1 VAAAEVKGLQGSDL
15 ADPRTMA
22 ATAKHFAGYGAV
34 EAGRDYNTV
43 DMSWRRFHEL
53 HLPPFQAAIDAG
65 LASVMPAFISLNGI
79 PASENKH
86 LLKDILRKECG
97 FGGVVVSDYDAI
109 PEMLNHRVAATSAQ
123 AAEESMHAGMDMDL
137 HSGTYFETLPGLV
150 KKGKVSEAELDSA
163 VKNVLTLK
171 FKLGLFDHPF
181 LYGNKPAAYQDSL
194 LKKHRPWA

>member
-1 VAAAEVKGLQGSDL
+1 MLPGRGNVSEYLTQLQKIAMQSRLKIPLLFMGDVIHGYRTTFPVNIAMACSWDTAMIRMADSIAAFEATADGMNWSFAPMVDISRDPRWGRVVEGAGEDPFLASAVAAAEVKGLQGSDL

-86 LLKDILRKECG
+86 LLKRILQ
-97 FGGVVVSDYDAI
+97 I
-109 PEMLNHRVAATSAQ
+109 
-123 AAEESMHAGMDMDL
+123 
-137 HSGTYFETLPGLV
+137 
-150 KKGKVSEAELDSA
+150 
-163 VKNVLTLK
+163 
-171 FKLGLFDHPF
+171 
-181 LYGNKPAAYQDSL
+181 
-194 LKKHRPWA
+194 